1 MGDEEEHTV
10 LMRKHGNVTPG
21 AGAGFEGMEFV
32 TLLKDNLSWHVE
44 AGGRAAP
51 QEEHLQLHHG
61 QTVLWFLELHCCS
74 CSSCLCIPVWRNR
87 GNIESRPDLAGM
99 AMCHQQITNTD

>member
-1 MGDEEEHTV
+1 MDDEEEHTV

-32 TLLKDNLSWHVE
+32 THLKDNLSWHVE

-51 QEEHLQLHHG
+51 QEELLQLHRW

-74 CSSCLCIPVWRNR
+74 WSSCLCTPVWRTGAISNH
-87 GNIESRPDLAGM
+87 A
-99 AMCHQQITNTD
+99 QT